1 MGGREQD
8 RRAGAMYGVGVMRLS
23 RRIGGI
29 LALGA
34 VFCAL
39 VPLALAMPADGRGS
53 RAGVGGQR
61 REPALEGTAAPD
73 ARISLEGVR
82 SQATAKRV
90 RFDTPAVFLAVAL
103 GLLFVAS
110 LVGTHLRRPVLLRA
124 PGLSGV
130 TLRAPPRAL
139 SL

>member
-1 MGGREQD
+1 MG
-8 RRAGAMYGVGVMRLS
+8 AMRLS
-23 RRIGGI
+23 RRVGGM

-53 RAGVGGQR
+53 RTGVGGQR

-90 RFDTPAVFLAVAL
+90 RFDTPAVILAAAL
-103 GLLFVAS
+103 GLLFMAGFVGIHGTR
-110 LVGTHLRRPVLLRA
+110 LVRLCGLN
-124 PGLSGV
+124 LSGV

-139 SL
+139 SLT

>member
-1 MGGREQD
+1 MAVG
-8 RRAGAMYGVGVMRLS
+8 GAMYGVGVMRLS
-23 RRIGGI
+23 RRVGGM

-61 REPALEGTAAPD
+61 REPALEGTAAPK
-73 ARISLEGVR
+73 AGISLEGVR
-82 SQATAKRV
+82 SKATAKRV
-90 RFDTPAVFLAVAL
+90 RFDTPAMFLAAAL
-103 GLLFVAS
+103 GLLFVARF
-110 LVGTHLRRPVLLRA
+110 VGIHRTRPVLLHA
-124 PGLSGV
+124 LTLSGV

>member
-1 MGGREQD
+1 M
-8 RRAGAMYGVGVMRLS
+8 
-23 RRIGGI
+23 

-53 RAGVGGQR
+53 MAGVGGQR

-90 RFDTPAVFLAVAL
+90 RFDTPGMFLAAAL
-103 GLLFVAS
+103 GLLFVGGF
-110 LVGTHLRRPVLLRA
+110 VGTHVRRPALLRA
-124 PGLSGV
+124 PSISGV

-139 SL
+139 SLT

>member
-1 MGGREQD
+1 
-8 RRAGAMYGVGVMRLS
+8 MRPS

-73 ARISLEGVR
+73 ARISLEGAR

-90 RFDTPAVFLAVAL
+90 RFDTPAVSLAAAL
-103 GLLFVAS
+103 GLLFVAGF
-110 LVGTHLRRPVLLRA
+110 VGIHGTRHALLRA
-124 PGLSGV
+124 LSISGV

-139 SL
+139 SLI